1 MLSLRKRLGQ
11 GKRAVERSQS
21 CAAVGLAQNEERQPM
36 KYLALA
42 LVVMLGACA
51 TDRPAEETKDTSSG
65 PTVYGQVSVSVDRIN
80 AR

>member
-1 MLSLRKRLGQ
+1 
-11 GKRAVERSQS
+11 
-21 CAAVGLAQNEERQPM
+21 M

-65 PTVYGQVSVSVDRIN
+65 PTVYGQVSVSVDGIN